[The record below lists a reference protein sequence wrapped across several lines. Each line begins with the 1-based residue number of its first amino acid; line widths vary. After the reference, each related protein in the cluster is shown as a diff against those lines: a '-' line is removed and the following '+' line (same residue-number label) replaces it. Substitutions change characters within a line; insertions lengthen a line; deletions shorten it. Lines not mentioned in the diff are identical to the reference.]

1 MQLLTFTVS
10 GRRYGIDT
18 RRVVEV
24 LPLIAARPLPKQ
36 PNEVR
41 GLIRYRGRMLPAID
55 LSQLISDVQC
65 RDRLGTRTI
74 IVQLSTPT
82 NDPALLGL
90 VAEDVVGIATAAK
103 TAVTSPDATGFL
115 GPVIDLA
122 TNATILETAQLIS
135 VDGILSDTE
144 LTTLLGLAGQP
155 LPVPDPTSEATA

>member
-1 MQLLTFTVS
+1 MQLLTFTVA

-41 GLIRYRGRMLPAID
+41 GLIRYRGRMLPALD
-55 LSQLISDVQC
+55 LSQLISEVRC

-74 IVQLSTPT
+74 IVRLAIPAS
-82 NDPALLGL
+82 DPALLGL
-90 VAEDVVGIATAAK
+90 VAEDVVGIATAAP
-103 TAVTSPDATGFL
+103 TAATPPETHGFL

-122 TNATILETAQLIS
+122 TSSASLETAQLIN
-135 VDGILSDTE
+135 VDGILPDAE
-144 LTTLLGLAGQP
+144 LTALLGLAGQP
-155 LPVPDPTSEATA
+155 LPGPTSEATA